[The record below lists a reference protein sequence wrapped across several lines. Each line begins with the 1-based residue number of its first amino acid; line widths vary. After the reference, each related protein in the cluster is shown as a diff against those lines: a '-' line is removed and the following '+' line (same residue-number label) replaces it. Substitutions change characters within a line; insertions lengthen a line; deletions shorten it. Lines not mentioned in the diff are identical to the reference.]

1 MLFPELIMA
10 RKQLVSP
17 GCLNKEKIMPPTN
30 PENSRPNPSELK
42 ELLRDN
48 TLPPTDTK
56 PSCTQNQERGLNFL
70 YDIPLQV
77 SVEVGRSRILLKDL
91 LKMNEGYVIE
101 LDKLA
106 GEPLD
111 LYINSKLIARGEA
124 VMVGDKFGIRL
135 TDVVSTAD
143 RIQNL
148 G

>member
-1 MLFPELIMA
+1 
-10 RKQLVSP
+10 
-17 GCLNKEKIMPPTN
+17 MPPMN
-30 PENSRPNPSELK
+30 QENSRPDPAELK
-42 ELLRDN
+42 ELLENDSAASA
-48 TLPPTDTK
+48 DTK
-56 PSCTQNQERGLNFL
+56 PGRGKKLARGLNFL
-70 YDIPLQV
+70 YDIPLEV
-77 SVEVGRSRILLKDL
+77 SVEVGRSKILLKDL
-91 LKMNEGYVIE
+91 LKMDEGYVIE

-111 LYINSKLIARGEA
+111 LYVNSKLIARGEA